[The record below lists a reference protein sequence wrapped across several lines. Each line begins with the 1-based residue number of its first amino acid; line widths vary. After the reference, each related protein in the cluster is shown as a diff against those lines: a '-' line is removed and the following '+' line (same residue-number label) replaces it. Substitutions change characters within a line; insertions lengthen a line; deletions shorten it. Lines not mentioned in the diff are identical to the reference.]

1 MERTTKD
8 EITTQNEKAAIC
20 KEKRPISEIYEFKM
34 LTPEEVLS
42 SKIEALYFEPR
53 FPINFEQGGMSE
65 CDELKEEEEMLPTE
79 KQENL
84 EKLRAE
90 VRKGKRPISELYE
103 LKPIVPTFSNFER
116 GGTSENEMKEEDE
129 FDYDQDL
136 AILKFMNDYYFDH
149 GGVIPC
155 PYSEKFID
163 DIKALIPNLKIHGQA
178 LVTKILRL
186 HHYFLTVLEIA
197 AILGFMYH

>member
-1 MERTTKD
+1 
-8 EITTQNEKAAIC
+8 
-20 KEKRPISEIYEFKM
+20 
-34 LTPEEVLS
+34 
-42 SKIEALYFEPR
+42 
-53 FPINFEQGGMSE
+53 
-65 CDELKEEEEMLPTE
+65 MLPTE

-178 LVTKILRL
+178 LMVGYFPAQFECQKLCRMVTKAA
-186 HHYFLTVLEIA
+186 LETGEERSYGSS
-197 AILGFMYH
+197 LGSKYLSYMGSKKWENFQTKCCDLKVCCKEDYEGNQDKTGRER